1 MPRLPAILKLKGK
14 ISTGEVWVDGK
25 PVFAERSLAVCNH
38 SPTGFSWGYLGSG
51 PSQLALAILLRY
63 LSKREA
69 VALYQDF
76 KLKFIANLPQTDFET
91 QIDIREWITGIR
103 AKRVTMICDRPHRK
117 PAHRASS
124 HFVKEMVTPGLPTR
138 RPGVTNFSFYNPG
151 GSFGEASAMF
161 RNFSSDA

>member
-1 MPRLPAILKLKGK
+1 MPRLPAMLKLKGE
-14 ISTGEVWVDGK
+14 ISTGEVWIDGK

-38 SPTGFSWGYLGSG
+38 STTGFSWGYLGSSS
-51 PSQLALAILLRY
+51 SQLALAILLRY

-103 AKRVTMICDRPHRK
+103 AQLNDDD
-117 PAHRASS
+117 S
-124 HFVKEMVTPGLPTR
+124 
-138 RPGVTNFSFYNPG
+138 
-151 GSFGEASAMF
+151 
-161 RNFSSDA
+161 

>member
-14 ISTGEVWVDGK
+14 ISTGEVWIDGK
-25 PVFAERSLAVCNH
+25 LVFAERSLAVCNH

-91 QIDIREWITGIR
+91 QIDIREWIAGIR
-103 AKRVTMICDRPHRK
+103 AQLNDDD
-117 PAHRASS
+117 S
-124 HFVKEMVTPGLPTR
+124 
-138 RPGVTNFSFYNPG
+138 
-151 GSFGEASAMF
+151 
-161 RNFSSDA
+161 